1 MAMSLA
7 DALNLVFANDLGINV
22 GDASDMIEEAV
33 SKDSPKMEYVEGI
46 SNAAAATAKDCADAI
61 NGILDAL
68 LDAGIMESNSS
79 SGGDDNAIEEYA

>member
-33 SKDSPKMEYVEGI
+33 SANSKKMEYVEGI
-46 SNAAAATAKDCADAI
+46 SNAEAATEELCATVI
-61 NGILDAL
+61 NSILDAL
-68 LDAGIMESNSS
+68 SNAGIMESNASS
-79 SGGDDNAIEEYA
+79 DDNNGEK